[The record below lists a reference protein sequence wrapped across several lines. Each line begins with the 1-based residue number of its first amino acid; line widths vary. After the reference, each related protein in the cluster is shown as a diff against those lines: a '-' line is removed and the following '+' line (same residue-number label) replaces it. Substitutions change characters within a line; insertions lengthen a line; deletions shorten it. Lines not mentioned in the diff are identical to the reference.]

1 MGKET
6 QFSLCPTGVLSFCF
20 VSSGSCSWSRFPLA
34 VCCVLV
40 HRYWS
45 GRRWAEQAPAA
56 HAQGEAG
63 GAAALC
69 GQQQPRRHPPH
80 VHQAPGGNKP
90 TGLSS
95 ASGKGQQN
103 EQSKAKREAQF
114 QVTLR
119 FPLLV
124 FVLFSCFGFWFLQ
137 EVGSARQAASRPR
150 RAVVRFIQA
159 AAASNCTRS
168 KNMFL
173 LHLPTDREQTT
184 HLFCELIS
192 AHDFANHCLSCQPC

>member
-1 MGKET
+1 M
-6 QFSLCPTGVLSFCF
+6 FLISVSPCSLLCLLCAGT
-20 VSSGSCSWSRFPLA
+20 
-34 VCCVLV
+34 
-40 HRYWS
+40 
-45 GRRWAEQAPAA
+45 
-56 HAQGEAG
+56 EAG
-63 GAAALC
+63 GAGRSKPRPRALRGRQVAQLPSAASSSP
-69 GQQQPRRHPPH
+69 GGTFPH

-90 TGLSS
+90 TGLGS
-95 ASGKGQQN
+95 AGGKGQRN

-150 RAVVRFIQA
+150 RAIIRFIQA
-159 AAASNCTRS
+159 AGASNCTRS
-168 KNMFL
+168 KNMVL
-173 LHLPTDREQTT
+173 LHQPTDREQTT
-184 HLFCELIS
+184 RLFCELIS

>member
-1 MGKET
+1 M
-6 QFSLCPTGVLSFCF
+6 QFAVFLCAGT
-20 VSSGSCSWSRFPLA
+20 
-34 VCCVLV
+34 
-40 HRYWS
+40 
-45 GRRWAEQAPAA
+45 
-56 HAQGEAG
+56 EAG
-63 GAAALC
+63 GAGRSKPRPRALRGRQVAQLPSAASSSPGGTL
-69 GQQQPRRHPPH
+69 PH

-90 TGLSS
+90 TCLGS
-95 ASGKGQQN
+95 AGGKGQRN

-114 QVTLR
+114 QVTRR

-173 LHLPTDREQTT
+173 LHQPTDREQTT
-184 HLFCELIS
+184 RLFCELIS